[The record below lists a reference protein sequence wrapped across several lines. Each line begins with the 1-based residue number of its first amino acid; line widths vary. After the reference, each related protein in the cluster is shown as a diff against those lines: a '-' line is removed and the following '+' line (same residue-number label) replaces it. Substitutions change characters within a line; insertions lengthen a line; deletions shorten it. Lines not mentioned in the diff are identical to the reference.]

1 MFSQGWSVH
10 RSYCRYTYHWM
21 ISKLYNV
28 LFMNNLPFLTMYWI
42 KFSTEDDYSECCA
55 LDAIKLMIF
64 QIISFALLPVT
75 SILTHTSYYV
85 YFYDIQ
91 NYSNLFIILQRST
104 YPGNGCYFIY
114 VNREINNN
122 EMLLYLHHKINILFL
137 I

>member
-1 MFSQGWSVH
+1 MLYMLLN
-10 RSYCRYTYHWM
+10 RISYTTKLNFKGLRPFWM
-21 ISKLYNV
+21 PKFRLN
-28 LFMNNLPFLTMYWI
+28 FNHYWI
-42 KFSTEDDYSECCA
+42 KISKDIDCSECRA
-55 LDAIKLMIF
+55 SDAIKFIIF
-64 QIISFALLPVT
+64 QIQSFALLPVT
-75 SILTHTSYYV
+75 SILSHTSYYV

-122 EMLLYLHHKINILFL
+122 EMLLFLHHKINILFL